1 MKHYNDHTPIVVF
14 PSEIYTQCIKCDE
27 QIEVGE
33 HVRHGES
40 SKSYM
45 GSLLCL
51 KCAKLD
57 HLKFL
62 QSGDQALTRR
72 AKKHSEFWVE
82 VKKSF
87 FNRRRLGILVEP
99 KAYEKAKKECE
110 GDKDIRYRRKEIVCF
125 SYSKIKC
132 KGKDCRKRLQKERNG
147 RLEISKLVVFREGI
161 GFLCQTCADLNLE
174 HLEYLPSGDSSLTQR
189 ATHYSE
195 IVVEFRLKVRS
206 TRQGIYVEPEA
217 LERARKEWK
226 AAKEIRGVIDYLTSE
241 PKI

>member
-1 MKHYNDHTPIVVF
+1 MKPYNDHTPLVF
-14 PSEIYTQCIKCDE
+14 PSDIITKCIKCGE
-27 QIEVGE
+27 KIEVDE
-33 HVRHGES
+33 RVRHDES
-40 SKSYM
+40 SGPYSE
-45 GSLLCL
+45 SLLCL

-132 KGKDCRKRLQKERNG
+132 KGKGCRKRLQKERNG

-241 PKI
+241 PKL